1 MLRGNLQLHSF
12 DVACSYW
19 RVMKISIII
28 PVGDN
33 VQWKECEKNLLA
45 SAERTSSD
53 VDLEILP
60 CFDLAHRGAYIAR
73 NEGLDRATGDW
84 IAWVDCDDEVEV
96 NWASEICAAIKA
108 HPDVDVIQF
117 DATEVV
123 RGKTSPLTYRYKGV
137 IEGER
142 FAHELLRNDGMPAW
156 LWTRVF
162 RKSLFDGLQ
171 FEGRVKHDYGMFL
184 QILPRIKCVWSA
196 GKPLYRYNRHGL
208 GLSNYAQGM
217 DYGLAG
223 RRFESLIEA
232 LPDGW
237 RRDGYIGLA
246 LTMADVVRHS
256 KLEHGARQWVLK
268 YLRNVL
274 SDANVPWRLKGKA
287 VLAAVGI

>member
-1 MLRGNLQLHSF
+1 
-12 DVACSYW
+12 
-19 RVMKISIII
+19 MKISVIV
-28 PVGDN
+28 PVGD
-33 VQWKECEKNLLA
+33 KNAWSVCKA
-45 SAERTSSD
+45 SIEQSLSEYRGEVVAE
-53 VDLEILP
+53 VLP
-60 CFDLAHRGAYIAR
+60 CFDLEHRGAYIAR
-73 NEGLDRATGDW
+73 NEGLERATGDW
-84 IAWVDCDDEVEV
+84 IAWVDCDDEVEP

-123 RGKTSPLTYRYKGV
+123 CSKTSPLAYRYKGLV
-137 IEGER
+137 EGKR

-162 RKSLFDGLQ
+162 RKSLFDGAH

-184 QILPRIKCVWSA
+184 QILTRIKCVWSV

-246 LTMADVVRHS
+246 LTMADVARHS
-256 KLEHGARQWVLK
+256 GCENGSRQFVRK
-268 YLRNVL
+268 YMWQVIC
-274 SDANVPWRLKGKA
+274 DWKVPFRLKVKTL
-287 VLAAVGI
+287 LAAMSL